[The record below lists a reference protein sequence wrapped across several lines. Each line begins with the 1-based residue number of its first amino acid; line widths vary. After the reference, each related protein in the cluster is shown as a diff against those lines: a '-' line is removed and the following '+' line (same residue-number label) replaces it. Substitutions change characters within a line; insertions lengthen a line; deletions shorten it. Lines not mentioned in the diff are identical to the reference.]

1 MNTLDY
7 WSLRQ
12 LPFAD
17 GVHREHPFFGPP
29 QRDALAAI
37 HDFFRQDRQI
47 AMLVAPSGCGS
58 TTLLHWVAAASGI
71 GQHAIETVQAQGPA
85 KSPADAMRKI
95 NERLL
100 SPFADSALGQPLT
113 TTERANDLDPNRIS
127 RLFGALRHLDALR
140 RRGIV
145 PFLLIDR
152 ADAPF
157 THAACRIVESSESAR
172 ILLAVR
178 PAQAGPIAD
187 MADVRPLTIP
197 LRPLTEDESRLFV
210 RHELATAGG
219 RPSLF
224 DPFAIRALHDLGD
237 GRIAT
242 ISSLARRA
250 LVIAADAGNRC
261 VTPADVES
269 ASRREAQ
276 AA

>member
-7 WSLRQ
+7 WSLKQ
-12 LPFAD
+12 LPFAE
-17 GVHREHPFFGPP
+17 GVRRDHPFFGPP
-29 QRDALAAI
+29 QRDALAVI
-37 HDFFRQDRQI
+37 HDLFRQDRQI

-71 GQHAIETVQAQGPA
+71 GNHAIETVQALGPA
-85 KSPADAMRKI
+85 KSPSDAMRKI
-95 NERLL
+95 EERLP
-100 SPFADSALGQPLT
+100 SPPADPALDQPLPT
-113 TTERANDLDPNRIS
+113 SEGTNAIAPDRIA
-127 RLFGALRHLDALR
+127 RNFDALR
-140 RRGIV
+140 RKGLV

-152 ADAPF
+152 ADATF
-157 THAACRIVESSESAR
+157 AHAARRMAESSDSAR

-178 PAQAGPIAD
+178 PSQAAHLAAMTGT
-187 MADVRPLTIP
+187 RPLTIP

-250 LVIAADAGNRC
+250 LVVAADTGNRC

>member
-7 WSLRQ
+7 WSLKR
-12 LPFAD
+12 LPFAE
-17 GVHREHPFFGPP
+17 GVRRDHPFFGPP

-37 HDFFRQDRQI
+37 HDLFRQDRQI
-47 AMLVAPSGCGS
+47 AMLVAPPGCGS
-58 TTLLHWVAAASGI
+58 TTLLHWVGAASGI
-71 GQHAIETVQAQGPA
+71 GKHAIETVHALGPA
-85 KSPADAMRKI
+85 KSPSDAMRKLE
-95 NERLL
+95 ERLL
-100 SPFADSALGQPLT
+100 NPHADPALDQPLA
-113 TTERANDLDPNRIS
+113 TTEGANALDPNRIS
-127 RLFGALRHLDALR
+127 RHVDALR
-140 RRGIV
+140 RKGIV

-157 THAACRIVESSESAR
+157 THAACRIVESSDSAR

-178 PAQAGPIAD
+178 PSQAAPIAA
-187 MADVRPLTIP
+187 MASVRPLTVP
-197 LRPLTEDESRLFV
+197 LRPLSEDESRLFV
-210 RHELATAGG
+210 RHELLTAGG
-219 RPSLF
+219 RPNLF

-237 GRIAT
+237 GRIAN

>member
-17 GVHREHPFFGPP
+17 GVHREHPFFGTP

-127 RLFGALRHLDALR
+127 RLFDLLR
-140 RRGIV
+140 RKGIV

>member
-7 WSLRQ
+7 WSLKQ

-17 GVHREHPFFGPP
+17 GVRREHPFFGPP
-29 QRDALAAI
+29 HRDALAAI
-37 HDFFRQDRQI
+37 HDLFRQDRQI
-47 AMLVAPSGCGS
+47 ALLVAPSGCGS

-71 GQHAIETVQAQGPA
+71 GQHAIETVQALGPA
-85 KSPADAMRKI
+85 NSPSDAMRKI
-95 NERLL
+95 EQRLL
-100 SPFADSALGQPLT
+100 SPPADPALDQPLT
-113 TTERANDLDPNRIS
+113 TAEGANGLDPNRIS
-127 RLFGALRHLDALR
+127 RLLDALR
-140 RRGIV
+140 RKGIV

-157 THAACRIVESSESAR
+157 TQAACRMVESSNSAR
-172 ILLAVR
+172 VLLAVR
-178 PAQAGPIAD
+178 PAQAAPLAAMVG
-187 MADVRPLTIP
+187 VRPLTIP
-197 LRPLTEDESRLFV
+197 LRPLTENESRLFV

>member
-7 WSLRQ
+7 WSLKQ

-17 GVHREHPFFGPP
+17 GVDREHPFFGPP

-85 KSPADAMRKI
+85 KSPSDAMRKI
-95 NERLL
+95 DERLL

-178 PAQAGPIAD
+178 PAQAA
-187 MADVRPLTIP
+187 
-197 LRPLTEDESRLFV
+197 
-210 RHELATAGG
+210 
-219 RPSLF
+219 PS
-224 DPFAIRALHDLGD
+224 P
-237 GRIAT
+237 
-242 ISSLARRA
+242 S
-250 LVIAADAGNRC
+250 RC
-261 VTPADVES
+261 VLSPKTNRDSSS
-269 ASRREAQ
+269 ATSSRRPAEGQ
-276 AA
+276 ASLTRSPSAPCTTWVMAASPPSPHWPAALW